1 MVNRRVET
9 VKPTAMAV
17 LTDRLKYPVPLN
29 IALSAAEGKKK
40 ARNMCTRQSDP
51 TTGRD
56 WSRVIALDGGT
67 TNTRARLIRD
77 GKVVA
82 TARRTAGV
90 RDTVLGERSS
100 GQTLADAVRDVIAE
114 VAGPEGGPPRATT
127 ALPRA
132 DLILAAGMISSE
144 VGLLAVPHVPA
155 PAGIAE
161 LAAAV
166 MTRTFPQISPWPI
179 HFVPGIRT
187 PADAGPDGWMNAD
200 VMRGEE
206 CETLGALSELTRKG
220 GLRPGQEALAFV
232 WPGSHT
238 KLVEVDGQGRITRSH
253 TTLAGELIQSV
264 AGHTL
269 IAASLP
275 AELPSVLDMESAE
288 AGARATRQQGLERA
302 AFLVRVGALLGTISP
317 EQLASFWV
325 GAVAADDTGHLAV
338 HPILRKGGRCG
349 SADGNHCAPSI
360 RGG

>member
-1 MVNRRVET
+1 
-9 VKPTAMAV
+9 
-17 LTDRLKYPVPLN
+17 
-29 IALSAAEGKKK
+29 
-40 ARNMCTRQSDP
+40 MCTSPSDP
-51 TTGRD
+51 TTVRD

-67 TNTRARLIRD
+67 TNTRARLVRD
-77 GKVVA
+77 GQIVV

-100 GQTLADAVRDVIAE
+100 DQILADAVRDVIAE
-114 VAGPEGGPPRATT
+114 VTGTEGRPEKSTMAPPC
-127 ALPRA
+127 A
-132 DLILAAGMISSE
+132 DLIVAAGMISSE

-166 MTRTFPQISPWPI
+166 VTRTFPQISPWPI

-220 GLRPGQEALAFV
+220 VLRLDQEGLAFV

-264 AGHTL
+264 ARHTL

-275 AELPSVLDMESAE
+275 AELPSALDTESAE
-288 AGARATRQQGLERA
+288 AGDAGHPA
-302 AFLVRVGALLGTISP
+302 AGVGTGCFLVRVGALLGTMSL
-317 EQLASFWV
+317 EQRASFWV
-325 GAVAADDTGHLAV
+325 GSVVADDTAHLAD
-338 HPILRKGGRCG
+338 HPILAQGRPVWIGGREPLAG
-349 SADGNHCAPSI
+349 RSI